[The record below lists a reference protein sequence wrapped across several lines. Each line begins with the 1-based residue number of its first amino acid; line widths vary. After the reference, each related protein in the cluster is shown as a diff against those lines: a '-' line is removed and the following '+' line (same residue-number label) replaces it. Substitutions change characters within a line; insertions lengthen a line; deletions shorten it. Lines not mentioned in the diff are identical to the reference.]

1 MSNPEQAEPTLAAT
15 RAAAESA
22 RAANHAA
29 YGSPRGDTGNV
40 YDRTGALHQLLGST
54 EQLARMLGED
64 VARLRG
70 APRLRSTDPDDPGA
84 RALAAAADLAAAAA
98 DLNMAAARVNSAWS
112 YLSSL
117 YVQQPD
123 NVQ

>member
-1 MSNPEQAEPTLAAT
+1 MSAQEQTEPTLAAT

-29 YGSPRGDTGNV
+29 YGSPRGSTSNA
-40 YDRTGALHQLLGST
+40 YDRTRALHQLLGSV

-64 VARLRG
+64 VTRLRG
-70 APRLRSTDPDDPGA
+70 TTGLRSTDSGDPGA
-84 RALAAAADLAAAAA
+84 QALAAAADLDDAAQ
-98 DLNMAAARVNSAWS
+98 DLTMAAARVNSAWS

-117 YVQQPD
+117 YIQD
-123 NVQ
+123 GAR